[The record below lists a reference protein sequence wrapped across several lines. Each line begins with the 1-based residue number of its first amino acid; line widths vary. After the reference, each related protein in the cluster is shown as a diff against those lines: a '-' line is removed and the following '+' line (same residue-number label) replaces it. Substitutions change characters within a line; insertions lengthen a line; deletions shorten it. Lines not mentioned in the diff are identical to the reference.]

1 MKRYEELVKN
11 NMKPKE
17 IKGLKETLENDDPD
31 WVE

>member
-1 MKRYEELVKN
+1 MKAIKN